1 MTPIRPC
8 ACVHDSLGAGRRPI
22 LFSGLDKFWI
32 KGQARRVVDWGRKDA
47 ACGMAEEDG
56 VKMSGLRLDRPAA
69 PRLGCARG
77 VTGVTGRTDT
87 DEQTTRCRI
96 ISFHS
101 AGEAFVA
108 PLNEVTVGQSR
119 SCFLYL
125 SFSGA
130 PRGTRVISWNE
141 EGRSQ
146 REMRRRMKT
155 CSLLSF
161 PQKVLP
167 FLLSFSL
174 PTRGPGE
181 CIEKLAQDM
190 HDIGST

>member
-77 VTGVTGRTDT
+77 VTGVTGRTD
-87 DEQTTRCRI
+87 EQTTRCRI

-101 AGEAFVA
+101 AGEAFVRRSA
-108 PLNEVTVGQSR
+108 QRGDGRTV
-119 SCFLYL
+119 
-125 SFSGA
+125 A
-130 PRGTRVISWNE
+130 VV
-141 EGRSQ
+141 
-146 REMRRRMKT
+146 
-155 CSLLSF
+155 F
-161 PQKVLP
+161 PLP
-167 FLLSFSL
+167 FFFWGAA
-174 PTRGPGE
+174 RHACDFVE
-181 CIEKLAQDM
+181 
-190 HDIGST
+190 

>member
-77 VTGVTGRTDT
+77 VTGVTGRTE
-87 DEQTTRCRI
+87 EQTTRCRI

-101 AGEAFVA
+101 AGEAFV
-108 PLNEVTVGQSR
+108 PSLNEVTVGQL
-119 SCFLYL
+119 CFPYL
-125 SFSGA
+125 SFLGRRA
-130 PRGTRVISWNE
+130 ARV
-141 EGRSQ
+141 
-146 REMRRRMKT
+146 
-155 CSLLSF
+155 
-161 PQKVLP
+161 
-167 FLLSFSL
+167 
-174 PTRGPGE
+174 
-181 CIEKLAQDM
+181 
-190 HDIGST
+190 

>member
-1 MTPIRPC
+1 M
-8 ACVHDSLGAGRRPI
+8 
-22 LFSGLDKFWI
+22 
-32 KGQARRVVDWGRKDA
+32 DWGRKDA

-77 VTGVTGRTDT
+77 VTGVTGRTD
-87 DEQTTRCRI
+87 EQTTRCRI

-101 AGEAFVA
+101 AGEAFVP
-108 PLNEVTVGQSR
+108 PLNEVTVGHSR

-146 REMRRRMKT
+146 REMRRRMRMKT

-161 PQKVLP
+161 AQRVLP
-167 FLLSFSL
+167 FLFLFSL

-181 CIEKLAQDM
+181 CIEKLAQDITLAA
-190 HDIGST
+190 HE

>member
-77 VTGVTGRTDT
+77 VTGVTGRTSRPLDAA
-87 DEQTTRCRI
+87 
-96 ISFHS
+96 SFHS
-101 AGEAFVA
+101 TPRGKAFVP

-130 PRGTRVISWNE
+130 PRGTRVISRNE

-146 REMRRRMKT
+146 REMRRGMMT
-155 CSLLSF
+155 CLLLSF